1 MSGCDS
7 LASHQAALARHQEA
21 LARHQKA
28 LARCRRCAG
37 MQGRPVLG
45 NPVASGIVLVGQAPG
60 SKELLLRRPFAWT
73 AGKTMFRWFESIGL
87 AEEALR
93 TRLYMA
99 AVCRC
104 FPGKNP
110 AGGDRV
116 PSPREI
122 ANCAPWLEAELR
134 LLRPALVIPVGR
146 LAIGRF
152 MAVDRLDAVIG
163 KCYCLPL
170 QGVDTDLIPLPHPS
184 GASTWHRAEPG
195 KILLER
201 ALGLIRA
208 HPAWQA
214 LAAPAATARSAAA
227 RPLRN
232 HLAPGVARATPAKQP
247 AQGRQRDGARK
258 RE

>member
-1 MSGCDS
+1 MSDD
-7 LASHQAALARHQEA
+7 ALARHQEA

-45 NPVASGIVLVGQAPG
+45 NPVLSQVLLVGQAPG
-60 SKELLLRRPFAWT
+60 SKEVVVHKPFAWT
-73 AGKTMFRWFESIGL
+73 AGKTMFGWFETLGL
-87 AEEALR
+87 GEDAFR
-93 TRLYMA
+93 TRVYMA

-134 LLRPALVIPVGR
+134 LLRPALVIPVGK

-152 MAVDRLDAVIG
+152 MALDRLDAVIG
-163 KCYCLPL
+163 KRYRITFE
-170 QGVDTDLIPLPHPS
+170 GVETDLIPLPHPS
-184 GASTWHRAEPG
+184 GASTWHRAQPG
-195 KILLER
+195 RTLLAQ
-201 ALGLIRA
+201 ALALIGA

-214 LAAPAATARSAAA
+214 LVAPARASPSAGARSV
-227 RPLRN
+227 RN
-232 HLAPGVARATPAKQP
+232 HLAPGIARGTPAKQA
-247 AQGRQRDGARK
+247 AQGHQRNGAGS